1 VSVGLIFDSGGKL
14 VSLRFRLC
22 PPASR
27 GQPRLWSWPKP
38 RIFCCRDAGPRGSEA
53 VRMVPM
59 RGFSGG
65 GGGAGSCE
73 PGPARGSRLAPVRS
87 KSSFGGRP
95 VRRDDD
101 RWCKDPLLVDLS
113 SGGGV
118 GGKTLRFSGGSECCR
133 VRLLKFLWT
142 KFVAAK
148 EMPSR
153 SSSAALSMTIG
164 LHWCST
170 P

>member
-1 VSVGLIFDSGGKL
+1 M

-22 PPASR
+22 PPISR
-27 GQPRLWSWPKP
+27 DQPRPASWPKP
-38 RIFCCRDAGPRGSEA
+38 RIFCCRDGGPRGSEA
-53 VRMVPM
+53 VRVVPM

-65 GGGAGSCE
+65 CGGRASCE
-73 PGPARGSRLAPVRS
+73 PGPARGSILAPVRS

-95 VRRDDD
+95 VRSDDD
-101 RWCKDPLLVDLS
+101 RWCRDPLLFDLS

-118 GGKTLRFSGGSECCR
+118 GGNTLRFSGGSDCCR

-142 KFVAAK
+142 RFVAAK
-148 EMPSR
+148 ETPSR

-164 LHWCST
+164 LHWFSALWLRSD
-170 P
+170 